1 MDIAKELF
9 NYSRSIEDRNKRMV
23 SYFNS
28 FQQVGPFLD
37 NLFKKY
43 DLYEKEDSFDIEYIT
58 GEYVV
63 TFGNTSSYEYT
74 TNTKTLIKP

>member
-9 NYSRSIEDRNKRMV
+9 NYSRSIEDRNKRME
-23 SYFNS
+23 SYSNS

-43 DLYEKEDSFDIEYIT
+43 DLYEKEESFDIEYIT